1 MEIDKGICPLCGRP
15 NNCAFVAGGIHEGC
29 WCEKTSVPK
38 ELRKKIPEELRGK
51 ACICKQCVMEFKEK
65 NM

>member
-1 MEIDKGICPLCGRP
+1 MEINKGICPLCGRP
-15 NNCAFVAGGIHEGC
+15 NDCAAAAGRMHEGC

-38 ELRKKIPEELRGK
+38 ELREKIPKELKGK
-51 ACICKQCVMEFKEK
+51 VCICKQCVMKFKEK